1 MSTCQEENRCILDVC
16 AADLSQRD
24 KENLLLFFNHSWK
37 KPMEG
42 GNTIVH
48 WCGPGCCSSESHCQD
63 RFKEAIDIALGS
75 FPDIPLLYSW
85 KAFEPAANYVTT
97 LCVVAFCIRFG
108 LTFSVLLFE
117 MPRLLSGSNVGMAN
131 PTGQDGPHP
140 TFQNPGFRLNRC
152 FNVDACKKCSEMYI
166 YPPKTKDMTIK
177 ENPLSLIGDRYI
189 FYRKS
194 NYE

>member
-75 FPDIPLLYSW
+75 FPDIPLLYRW

-117 MPRLLSGSNVGMAN
+117 MWMTPQMPRLLSGSNVVGKSDKTRRA
-131 PTGQDGPHP
+131 PP
-140 TFQNPGFRLNRC
+140 TFSIQ
-152 FNVDACKKCSEMYI
+152 ASEM
-166 YPPKTKDMTIK
+166 
-177 ENPLSLIGDRYI
+177 
-189 FYRKS
+189 
-194 NYE
+194 